1 MYGIVRYNNT
11 DACPKVFFMFNVKK
25 VYQFVVANAINKLP

>member
-1 MYGIVRYNNT
+1 MYDIVRYNDIDT
-11 DACPKVFFMFNVKK
+11 KVIFLFNVKK